1 MVWFLAKLK
10 RAQSKRVT
18 MPKIGLTQ
26 NDVLVKRLPLKQ
38 NQNMLSEQTLIR
50 INYTFSFRLHLASYF
65 YSDLFCSYYTLES
78 IKNIFSF
85 LNFIYI

>member
-1 MVWFLAKLK
+1 
-10 RAQSKRVT
+10 
-18 MPKIGLTQ
+18 MPKTGLTQ

-38 NQNMLSEQTLIR
+38 NQNLLSEQTLIR